1 MPKPGK
7 AKLIDPRDFN
17 AGFQLEAVELY
28 ECSIC
33 SVQANRESMVIGKS
47 FPHQHTAR
55 SPATP
60 SENSPLHY
68 AGTPA
73 QRRAQAEYSAD
84 SVERRRRVARTM
96 QLRTG
101 WY

>member
-7 AKLIDPRDFN
+7 AKLIDPRDYN
-17 AGFQLEAVELY
+17 AGFLLEAVELY

-33 SVQANRESMVIGKS
+33 TVQANRESMVIGKS

-60 SENSPLHY
+60 PEKTPLHY
-68 AGTPA
+68 AGTLA
-73 QRRAQAEYSAD
+73 QRHAQAEYSAD
-84 SVERRRRVARTM
+84 SVERRRRIARAL
-96 QLRTG
+96 QLRAG
-101 WY
+101 W